1 MDILYYLGLLIM
13 PIVVTLVA
21 IGMRIYN
28 RNRPLSYKQY
38 IVVYVGYVFLIG
50 INSLMPLQT
59 KIIAFLLAALILAF
73 GYLVDKKYKIS

>member
-1 MDILYYLGLLIM
+1 M

-21 IGMRIYN
+21 IGMRLYN
-28 RNRPLSYKQY
+28 RNRPLNYKQY

-50 INSLMPLQT
+50 INSIMPLDT

-73 GYLVDKKYKIS
+73 GCLVDKKLKIS